1 MGSFVTP
8 SFPFSCADSA
18 KLGLAGVSCAR
29 PKILAR
35 QRMAF
40 DYEYWMVYLPALS
53 SASFLLFAHNPA
65 GSTSL
70 RDYSSGKCRKID
82 PPGVQQVRRDTIL
95 GETRFVFDPHRT
107 DDETYWSRRTQEL
120 NARHIPAFATRSAVV
135 AEPPIRAA
143 RGAPTEPTERNATFG
158 RARWGSRRQLQD
170 YVNEH
175 ETALTRAVMES
186 LPEDLR
192 QLGAGIQWVSPLAR
206 DNYLEYRDLT
216 FLGALGITN
225 AEGRLT
231 GFWPKGGPCWD
242 ALGIISA
249 SDGRPDPAV
258 ILIEAKSHIREI
270 YGGGCQAGPRSRGLI
285 DRSLSTARRW
295 CGAREDADWSGAL
308 YQSAN
313 RLAHLYFLR
322 ERLKRPA
329 WLVNLYFLND
339 PIGPTDR
346 AAWNSALRVVK
357 SSLGLESTVPFA
369 VDVFL
374 PALEI
379 SGAVQI
385 ADFSVGRITKTS
397 TAGQESFVTWAN
409 SWMHVARY
417 DGAVVADVD
426 QRIEQ
431 LVRLWHDPIPGSWL
445 RTTDVQLHGERYR
458 RGDRAQP
465 NAGEHMIEHEILH
478 RDFEGVSCFGTRL
491 VDGVNALPLVRDAGG
506 GREANIEADMFLLSQ
521 QGEDYRLWLC
531 EVKDESNNAWYAA
544 IENLRQLRLL
554 MSSPA
559 SMRVFTRRLPSVSL
573 PVDMPVTGL
582 VLAPLRFYSSPG
594 KKANSVAPAQA
605 LLARFLSEFAVD
617 VRLAVWDSTGS
628 IITDYSGY

>member
-1 MGSFVTP
+1 
-8 SFPFSCADSA
+8 
-18 KLGLAGVSCAR
+18 
-29 PKILAR
+29 
-35 QRMAF
+35 MAF
-40 DYEYWMVYLPALS
+40 GYEYWMVYLPTLNR
-53 SASFLLFAHNPA
+53 ASFLLFAHNPA

-70 RDYSSGKCRKID
+70 RDYSSGRCRKIN

-107 DDETYWSRRTQEL
+107 DDETHWSRRTQEL
-120 NARHIPAFATRSAVV
+120 NARYIPARVARSATV
-135 AEPPIRAA
+135 AEPAIRPT
-143 RGAPTEPTERNATFG
+143 RGAPTEPTERNAIFG

-175 ETALTRAVMES
+175 ESALTRAVMES

-206 DNYLEYRDLT
+206 DNYLEYRDLP
-216 FLGALGITN
+216 FLGAVGITD
-225 AEGRLT
+225 AEGGLA

-242 ALGIISA
+242 ALGILSA
-249 SDGRPDPAV
+249 PDGRLDPAV
-258 ILIEAKSHIREI
+258 ILVEAKSHIREI
-270 YGGGCQAGPRSRGLI
+270 YGGGCQAGPGSRGQI
-285 DRSLSTARRW
+285 DRSLSAALRW

-313 RLAHLYFLR
+313 RVTHLYFLR

-339 PIGPTDR
+339 PIGPADR
-346 AAWNSALRVVK
+346 AAWNSALRAVK
-357 SSLGLESTVPFA
+357 SSLGLEAPVPFA

-379 SGAVQI
+379 SGAVQT
-385 ADFSVGRITKTS
+385 AELAAGRITKS
-397 TAGQESFVTWAN
+397 SAAGEKGFVAWAN
-409 SWMHVARY
+409 SWMHLARY
-417 DGAVVADVD
+417 EGAVVADVD

-431 LVRLWHDPIPGSWL
+431 LVRLWQDPIPGSWL

-478 RDFEGVSCFGTRL
+478 RDFESVSCFGTRL
-491 VDGVNALPLVRDAGG
+491 LDGVNALPLVRDAGG
-506 GREANIEADMFLLSQ
+506 GREANVEADIFLLSR

-531 EVKDESNNAWYAA
+531 EVKAHSNNAWYAA

-554 MSSPA
+554 MSSLA
-559 SMRVFTRRLPSVSL
+559 SMRVFSRRLPLSSL

-605 LLARFLSEFAVD
+605 LLARFLSEFGVD
-617 VRLAVWDSTGS
+617 VRLAVWDSAASAIKG
-628 IITDYSGY
+628 YSVC